1 MHLSTVARAAWV
13 FAAAPSKAPL
23 YVAGAVLAAW
33 AVVLAAFGA
42 THPEFPRSSGQRGI
56 VILATALLV
65 GGTMTAAVLT
75 AGEENPQA
83 HAAPSGAPPA
93 SAPASRTLALAADPA
108 GGLSYD
114 VRNAT
119 AAAGND
125 TIRLVNR
132 SPVPHNVTIARGPK
146 TVAATKTIQGSTTA
160 VTATLDSGKYVFYCS
175 VDEHRQAGMQ
185 GTLTV
190 K

>member
-33 AVVLAAFGA
+33 AVV
-42 THPEFPRSSGQRGI
+42 
-56 VILATALLV
+56 V